1 MVLLC
6 CEVKTYDLITSLKE
20 CLRWHCLFR
29 KTFFMYSSPESQN
42 ENTYKYLM
50 VGFFYGI
57 KNMKQKAVELK
68 HIFFFSYNVVM

>member
-1 MVLLC
+1 
-6 CEVKTYDLITSLKE
+6 
-20 CLRWHCLFR
+20 
-29 KTFFMYSSPESQN
+29 MYSSPESQN

-68 HIFFFSYNVVM
+68 HIFFVHTMLSCKGRFVMLLSIVLPDLKSMI